1 MMIDSVQKDY
11 LIIDTEVLIFD
22 LDFAESTSD
31 CYFLVFS
38 GSGMIME
45 FTLKKRIRNIINMV
59 EIMEI
64 FQQTGTSASMGF

>member
-1 MMIDSVQKDY
+1 MQTVICS
-11 LIIDTEVLIFD
+11 
-22 LDFAESTSD
+22 ASTNVFRVD
-31 CYFLVFS
+31 FS